1 MVVEAPIIDI
11 TDRANRAGRAGEST
25 LRFWRSGRPAAR
37 GGPHTA
43 PIRRNAAEPG
53 RRYPINPLLRARFG
67 AGRESHPRVRMALA
81 ALAIMGFVAT
91 GVVALATVR
100 TTAPTSSAGNDQ
112 LAEVLPLDPPELGF
126 EFARALSP
134 VTREAAPPPA
144 TPPRER
150 NPIASGD
157 ADTPANG
164 GDAALVYEPIAEN
177 PY

>member
-1 MVVEAPIIDI
+1 MVVETPIIDI
-11 TDRANRAGRAGEST
+11 TNRASRAGRAGEST
-25 LRFWRSGRPAAR
+25 LRLWRSGIPAAR
-37 GGPHTA
+37 SGLQRA

-67 AGRESHPRVRMALA
+67 AEREAHPRVRMALA
-81 ALAIMGFVAT
+81 ALAIIGFVAT

-100 TTAPTSSAGNDQ
+100 MDAPTSSAGNDQ

-126 EFARALSP
+126 EFARAVSP
-134 VTREAAPPPA
+134 LTRGADAPA

-150 NPIASGD
+150 GQFARGD
-157 ADTPANG
+157 TDTPANG